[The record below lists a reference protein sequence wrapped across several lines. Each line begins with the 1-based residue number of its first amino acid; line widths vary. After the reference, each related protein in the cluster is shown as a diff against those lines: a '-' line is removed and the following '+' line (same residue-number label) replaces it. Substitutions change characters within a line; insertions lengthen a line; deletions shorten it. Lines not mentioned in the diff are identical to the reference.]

1 MKADPNDSD
10 ADLNSSRS
18 KFKKRKLLSE
28 NILNNIIIYA
38 LGSAHEKFG
47 V

>member
-10 ADLNSSRS
+10 ADLDSSRT
-18 KFKKRKLLSE
+18 KFKKRKLLA
-28 NILNNIIIYA
+28 NILNNIVIYA